1 METIIKNIGLITASL
16 LICYSLS
23 GCSDSLSIK
32 QDYDFTVKVEK
43 YRTDIAEGET
53 MNFIFHLLRE
63 GDYAQ
68 TRYSVSCFI
77 RDGKGEI
84 RDKYGNELKM
94 NTAYT
99 VYNTDTYELSYTS
112 RCSDSQT
119 IELTF
124 SDSFGKIREVI
135 IELQNKRE

>member
-1 METIIKNIGLITASL
+1 MEILKSISLVMAIIISCYYLTA
-16 LICYSLS
+16 CDNDLS
-23 GCSDSLSIK
+23 VR

-53 MNFIFHLLRE
+53 MKFIFHWVRE
-63 GDYAQ
+63 GNFVQ
-68 TRYSVSCFI
+68 TKYFVSCFI
-77 RDGKGEI
+77 RDGQGEI

-99 VYNTDTYELSYTS
+99 VYDTDAYELSYTS
-112 RCSDSQT
+112 QCSDSHT

-124 SDSFGKIREVI
+124 SDSFGNVREI
-135 IELQNKRE
+135 IVELQNKRE